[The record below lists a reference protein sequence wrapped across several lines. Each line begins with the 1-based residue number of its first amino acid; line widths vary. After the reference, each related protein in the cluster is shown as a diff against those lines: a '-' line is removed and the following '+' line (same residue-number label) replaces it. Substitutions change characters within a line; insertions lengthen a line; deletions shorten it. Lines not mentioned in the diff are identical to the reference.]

1 MCHSNTSG
9 AVPIPQVGNPGDT
22 NEASHTAP
30 EQREAGMDKTN
41 NNQHH
46 GTTDGDQDEPEV
58 WNDLRGGWD
67 LVHHSGHP
75 RLNGSDAETP
85 RGCVL

>member
-1 MCHSNTSG
+1 
-9 AVPIPQVGNPGDT
+9 
-22 NEASHTAP
+22 
-30 EQREAGMDKTN
+30 MDKTN